1 MSVSTEGVP
10 LTPSPDD
17 ARSEL
22 RRELLRPEYNEQNL
36 LDRVLRWVDRRLS
49 DLLDAAS
56 GAPPLTTLAAMI
68 VLVALVAAAAWVVS
82 RQRLSARTPDRTTSV
97 QGTEQVSADQLRRR
111 AEEALAQERYAD
123 AVVEGFRALALR
135 QVERDRLDDAPGL
148 TAQDVARSLAAEYPG
163 RAHAVATSARLFD
176 EVLYG
181 DRAATLSQATE
192 VLGLDDEL
200 SVSRR

>member
-1 MSVSTEGVP
+1 MTVRTDGAP

-36 LDRVLRWVDRRLS
+36 LDRVLRWVDRRLG

-68 VLVALVAAAAWVVS
+68 VLVALVAATAWLVS
-82 RQRLSARTPDRTTSV
+82 RQRLSARTSERAGSV
-97 QGTEQVSADQLRRR
+97 LGEEQVSADQLRRR
-111 AEEALAQERYAD
+111 AEQALAQERYGE
-123 AVVEGFRALALR
+123 AVVDGFRALALR

-148 TAQDVARSLAAEYPG
+148 TAQDVARSLAAEFSD
-163 RAHAVATSARLFD
+163 RAHAVGAAARLFD

-192 VLGLDDEL
+192 VLALDDAL
-200 SVSRR
+200 AVRR